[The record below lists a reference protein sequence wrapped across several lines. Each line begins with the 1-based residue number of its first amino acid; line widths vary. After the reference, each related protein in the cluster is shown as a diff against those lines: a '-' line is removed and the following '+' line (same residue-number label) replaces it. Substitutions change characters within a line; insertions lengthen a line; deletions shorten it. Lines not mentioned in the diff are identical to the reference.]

1 MENIVGKLLYIFRR
15 LKEPSSHAA
24 ICGLLA
30 LVGQQIPDEKW
41 NAAINGAAV
50 LFGIIGVF
58 VSEAKPET
66 KVDGF

>member
-1 MENIVGKLLYIFRR
+1 MGKFIGKLLYIYKR

-30 LVGQQIPDEKW
+30 LIGQQIPDEKW
-41 NAAINGAAV
+41 NAGINGAAV

-58 VSEAKPET
+58 VAESKPET